1 MWKWAFWIL
10 AGATLALYLTIVLWS
25 LPTVAA
31 AAGGLAP
38 FDLRPGGYSFEE
50 VQAFLAAL
58 TPEGA
63 AFYDQVQHRLDIFF
77 PALIALTIYFAI
89 AALLPRSLGGWR
101 FVLAA
106 PALLLAPFDWIEN
119 AAVGE
124 MLQAGAEGV
133 TTGMANAASGWTQAK
148 SLMTTVVMSA
158 LLLLLIWKA
167 GTAFARRRRL
177 SQSA

>member
-1 MWKWAFWIL
+1 MRKWAFWIL
-10 AGATLALYLTIVLWS
+10 AGATLALYLAIVLWS
-25 LPTVAA
+25 LPTVTAE
-31 AAGGLAP
+31 AGGLTP

-50 VQAFLAAL
+50 ARAFLAAL
-58 TPEGA
+58 TPEGV

-77 PALIALTIYFAI
+77 PALIALTLYFAI

-101 FVLAA
+101 FVLAT
-106 PALLLAPFDWIEN
+106 PALLLAPFDWLEN

-124 MLQAGAEGV
+124 MLHAGAEG
-133 TTGMANAASGWTQAK
+133 TTSQMASAASGWTQAK

-167 GTAFARRRRL
+167 GAAIARRRRL
-177 SQSA
+177 SQGA